1 MENNNIETEVEYETI
16 EFETENGVESFYVL
30 DDTRINGV
38 NYILVTDS
46 NVDDDDEEMEVMILK
61 EIPDESEED
70 VSTFETVE
78 DEEEL
83 ATVAKLFE
91 ESLGDI
97 DIEL

>member
-1 MENNNIETEVEYETI
+1 MGNENMETEVEYETI
-16 EFETENGVESFYVL
+16 EFETEDGVESFYVL
-30 DDTRINGV
+30 DDTKINGV

-46 NVDDDDEEMEVMILK
+46 NVEDDDEEMEVMILK
-61 EIPDESEED
+61 EIPDETDEEL
-70 VSTFETVE
+70 STFETVE

>member
-1 MENNNIETEVEYETI
+1 MENNNMETEVEYETI
-16 EFETENGVESFYVL
+16 EFETEDGIESFYVL
-30 DDTRINGV
+30 DETKINEV
-38 NYILVTDS
+38 TYILVTDS

-61 EIPDESEED
+61 EIPDETDEEL
-70 VSTFETVE
+70 STFETVE

>member
-1 MENNNIETEVEYETI
+1 MGNENMETEVEYETI
-16 EFETENGVESFYVL
+16 EFETEDGVESFYVL
-30 DDTRINGV
+30 DDTKINGV

-46 NVDDDDEEMEVMILK
+46 NVEDDDEEMEVMILK
-61 EIPDESEED
+61 EIPDETDEEL
-70 VSTFETVE
+70 STFETVE

-83 ATVAKLFE
+83 AAVAKLFE

>member
-1 MENNNIETEVEYETI
+1 MGNENMETEVEYETI
-16 EFETENGVESFYVL
+16 EFETEDGVESFYVL
-30 DDTRINGV
+30 DDTKINGI

-46 NVDDDDEEMEVMILK
+46 NVEDDDEEMEVMILK
-61 EIPDESEED
+61 EIPDETDEEL
-70 VSTFETVE
+70 STFETVE

>member
-1 MENNNIETEVEYETI
+1 MGNENMETEVEYETI
-16 EFETENGVESFYVL
+16 EFETEDGVESFYVL
-30 DDTRINGV
+30 DDTKINGI

-46 NVDDDDEEMEVMILK
+46 NVEDDDEEMEVMILK
-61 EIPDESEED
+61 EILDETDEEL
-70 VSTFETVE
+70 STFETVE